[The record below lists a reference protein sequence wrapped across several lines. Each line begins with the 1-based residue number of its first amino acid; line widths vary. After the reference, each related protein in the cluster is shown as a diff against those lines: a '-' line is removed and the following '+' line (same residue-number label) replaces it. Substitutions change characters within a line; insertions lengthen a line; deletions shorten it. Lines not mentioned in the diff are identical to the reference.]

1 MDLSAVHAAL
11 SSKYYSVLA
20 SLCDDLLLQA
30 ASRGAAT
37 DDWPYAV
44 HLLAHLFLN
53 DLNSAR
59 FLWKSTPQEAKD
71 ARPEIAAVW
80 RIGQCLWIRDY
91 AGVYTIAQGFEW
103 GPEMAD
109 FVAAFLEIYRKR
121 IFQLLTSAYSTIN
134 VADVVHFMGMNE
146 ENATNYAIQHGWS
159 LDVTTKMLTVVKP
172 KVKTNQKLDVSKLQR
187 LTECVFH
194 LEH

>member
-71 ARPEIAAVW
+71 ARPELAAVW

-91 AGVYTIAQGFEW
+91 AGVYTTAQGFEW

-109 FVAAFLEIYRKR
+109 FVTAFLEIYRKR

-134 VADVVHFMGMNE
+134 VADVAHFMGMNE
-146 ENATNYAIQHGWS
+146 ENATNFCNIYCIDYRGS
-159 LDVTTKMLTVVKP
+159 DVVIILFCIHLYSV
-172 KVKTNQKLDVSKLQR
+172 LAR
-187 LTECVFH
+187 LT
-194 LEH
+194 LK